1 MMDKNGFQKP
11 VPPHYFAKSKQLSG
25 LDRFFISAKLLVLHP
40 RNIASLKNAIFKLKK
55 TASDEREL
63 SLIHLFFKS
72 KKHAVRK
79 RSESLCHLKPVTKN

>member
-1 MMDKNGFQKP
+1 MDKNGFQKP

-55 TASDEREL
+55 NSQ
-63 SLIHLFFKS
+63 
-72 KKHAVRK
+72 
-79 RSESLCHLKPVTKN
+79 